1 MDYFSRKAPSSKEK
15 SSPPQDLKE
24 NRQKSQSEEKHS
36 NTEVGK
42 KPSEKRGRKASR
54 AARKLLP
61 TEAVGSTNDP
71 SCLIVEET
79 QESKDSTVEGSN
91 GTLGSNTAAVMS
103 KLSVETRPEEKE
115 AERSPCDVSMD
126 VSLDETS
133 LLNSSTVTIS
143 FEDFVRSQNKTE
155 EDIEDDK
162 GEEDDGKNLEK
173 ADELNDEPLDIPKAE
188 DSVGPFQ
195 VSPRTLTIQAEVHAV
210 SPKQNTV
217 RAVGKVAS
225 IFTRKKGATSP
236 AGSAASP
243 TDDSRQLPSGSS
255 TIKRRSNVVL
265 EEEDLELAVIESEST
280 PKCGLAERKQFM
292 AAFKQPSLDGSKAK
306 PVKSQSKQ
314 KQAEEKTVEAAD
326 KADEE
331 EDVSVPSAEQG
342 SQDSKASKGKSVK
355 RGRSKAK
362 AKPEAVNT
370 SPAASTVKETEVTD
384 EDEEEETPITST
396 PTVPALR
403 RSRRETVVRKSPENT
418 PTTPVRKTR
427 RQKESKEATSP
438 QVSPAKMSTPK
449 TQRSRHGV
457 FVVEMVCPP
466 DASESPISRSHTQH
480 NRLMGSVWTSGI
492 SESDR
497 QLLMK
502 EFCSKNPHFPA
513 EMVFA
518 RLQKRCADHQQQ
530 LTASEWDC
538 GEEDY
543 QDAEDT
549 LCNTMLI
556 TGPTGVG
563 KTAAVYACAQELGFK
578 VQLHHIQKME
588 TYASQ
593 HLLPHFLIYPFKV
606 FEVNASSQR
615 SGRLILSQL
624 KEATQSHQV
633 DSQGVNAH
641 KPTYFNSYGLTSS
654 SSSSR
659 PGSSPSM
666 DDTVN
671 Q

>member
-1 MDYFSRKAPSSKEK
+1 MAGVVALASVIEDFDTQPCKKSRKDGGSPVVKRITNYFSPVPKPAEKPLSLPRSSNIMDYFSRKAPSSKEK

-36 NTEVGK
+36 NTQVGK

-61 TEAVGSTNDP
+61 TEAVGSTNDL

-79 QESKDSTVEGSN
+79 QESKDSMVEGSN
-91 GTLGSNTAAVMS
+91 GTLGSNTAALMS
-103 KLSVETRPEEKE
+103 KLSVETREYGTSGICKSVNDEQTDGNSAQESKPKCENSDDLNPKLNTTALSPNVQVKRVKKARKATKSQQKETKHPEPEEKE

-173 ADELNDEPLDIPKAE
+173 ADELNDEPLDIPKA
-188 DSVGPFQ
+188 VGPFQ

-217 RAVGKVAS
+217 KAVGKVAS

-331 EDVSVPSAEQG
+331 EDVSVPSVEQG

-362 AKPEAVNT
+362 AKQEAVNT
-370 SPAASTVKETEVTD
+370 SPAASTVKETEVTVVAD

-466 DASESPISRSHTQH
+466 DASESPIR
-480 NRLMGSVWTSGI
+480 
-492 SESDR
+492 
-497 QLLMK
+497 
-502 EFCSKNPHFPA
+502 
-513 EMVFA
+513 
-518 RLQKRCADHQQQ
+518 
-530 LTASEWDC
+530 
-538 GEEDY
+538 
-543 QDAEDT
+543 
-549 LCNTMLI
+549 
-556 TGPTGVG
+556 
-563 KTAAVYACAQELGFK
+563 
-578 VQLHHIQKME
+578 
-588 TYASQ
+588 
-593 HLLPHFLIYPFKV
+593 
-606 FEVNASSQR
+606 
-615 SGRLILSQL
+615 
-624 KEATQSHQV
+624 
-633 DSQGVNAH
+633 
-641 KPTYFNSYGLTSS
+641 
-654 SSSSR
+654 
-659 PGSSPSM
+659 
-666 DDTVN
+666 
-671 Q
+671 